1 MSVVVCV
8 SISFEEEREMV
19 KSQKMMTRE
28 EMAERTRDRK
38 REKGKERRKERKKML
53 QGGC

>member
-8 SISFEEEREMV
+8 SVSFEEERE
-19 KSQKMMTRE
+19 MMTRE

-53 QGGC
+53 QGGY